1 MTYPNKANI
10 TGDQNTPLPIE
21 MAYFIED
28 SEPDNTKS
36 NRYYFNFPA
45 EWCTS
50 NRGESIIGVRNI
62 FMNPRRRKLEFTIGI
77 RKYYRED
84 YTAILKAH
92 PEYGLDLAFTQIPPE
107 RKSETSFD
115 VISWLPNDK
124 DLREIFKDLNDSA
137 AAHFEVVNEE
147 IEAFNKEH
155 REHFIIEVDKKI
167 NELSQQSSQIT
178 GEIENLDK
186 EVHEL
191 QTQIDNETNI
201 AKKAELTHEMDEKIK
216 LRTNKRLQINELKDK
231 MDELEKQKKKDFKPY
246 FQQEIEKLR
255 RRDIQMDGFYSSERN
270 CFIETIESPKNA
282 NPKNE
287 LEELDKNK
295 FKYYVDLKITFKT
308 RPLNDYSQE
317 VIYDFADVMNIGL
330 NPFQNN
336 PDKYMSDLKGRWMR
350 KIEFENV
357 WDRHS
362 FKIYSSIAEESS
374 KGYLG
379 NSQIFYQPIKYF
391 KLNSTDQ
398 RFWIEFY
405 SGRFHKIPVK
415 IPLNESFVIEIQL
428 LPFNKLLYI

>member
-10 TGDQNTPLPIE
+10 SGDQNVPIPIE

-28 SEPDNTKS
+28 SEPDNTKP

-62 FMNPRRRKLEFTIGI
+62 FMNPRRRKLKFNVSI
-77 RKYYRED
+77 RKYHRED
-84 YTAILKAH
+84 YDNIYEEH
-92 PEYGLDLAFTQIPPE
+92 PEYGLDLIYKQLPQE

-115 VISWLPNDK
+115 VISWLPSDK
-124 DLREIFKDLNDSA
+124 DLREIFKDLNA
-137 AAHFEVVNEE
+137 AAASHFEVVNEE
-147 IEAFNKEH
+147 IKIINSELVNEALEN
-155 REHFIIEVDKKI
+155 IEDKIKD
-167 NELSQQSSQIT
+167 LHTQHT
-178 GEIENLDK
+178 NLTS
-186 EVHEL
+186 EL
-191 QTQIDNETNI
+191 QIIIMDLYKLYTQFNNATNSDEKNKLLEQI
-201 AKKAELTHEMDEKIK
+201 AKKNVEKID
-216 LRTNKRLQINELKDK
+216 KDK
-231 MDELEKQKKKDFKPY
+231 EIDENSKQMKELENQKKEKENEFKPY

-282 NPKNE
+282 DTE
-287 LEELDKNK
+287 TE
-295 FKYYVDLKITFKT
+295 YYVDFKIKFTP
-308 RPLNDYSQE
+308 RPLNDISQDD
-317 VIYDFADVMNIGL
+317 IYDFADVMNIGL

-336 PDKYMSDLKGRWMR
+336 PEKFNNKWLR

-428 LPFNKLLYI
+428 LPFNKLLYV

>member
-62 FMNPRRRKLEFTIGI
+62 FMNPRRRKLKFTIDV
-77 RKYYRED
+77 RKYHRED
-84 YTAILKAH
+84 YDNIYEEH
-92 PEYGLDLAFTQIPPE
+92 PEYGLDLIYKQLPQE

-115 VISWLPNDK
+115 VISWLPSDK
-124 DLREIFKDLNDSA
+124 DLREIFKDLNDA
-137 AAHFEVVNEE
+137 AASHFEVVNEE
-147 IEAFNKEH
+147 ITIINSELVNEALEN
-155 REHFIIEVDKKI
+155 IEDKIKD
-167 NELSQQSSQIT
+167 LHTQHT
-178 GEIENLDK
+178 NLTS
-186 EVHEL
+186 EL
-191 QTQIDNETNI
+191 QIIIMDLYKLYTQFNNATNSDEKNKLLEQI
-201 AKKAELTHEMDEKIK
+201 AKKNVEKID
-216 LRTNKRLQINELKDK
+216 KDK
-231 MDELEKQKKKDFKPY
+231 EIDENSKQMKELENRKKEKENEFKPY

-282 NPKNE
+282 DTE
-287 LEELDKNK
+287 TE
-295 FKYYVDLKITFKT
+295 YYVDLKITFKT

-336 PDKYMSDLKGRWMR
+336 PEKFNNKWLR

-405 SGRFHKIPVK
+405 SGRFHKIPVQ
-415 IPLNESFVIEIQL
+415 INLNENENFVIEIKL

>member
-62 FMNPRRRKLEFTIGI
+62 FINPRRRKLKFTIDV
-77 RKYYRED
+77 RKYHRED
-84 YTAILKAH
+84 YDNIYEEH
-92 PEYGLDLAFTQIPPE
+92 PEYGLDLIYKQLPQE

-115 VISWLPNDK
+115 VISWLPSDK
-124 DLREIFKDLNDSA
+124 DLREIFKDLNDA
-137 AAHFEVVNEE
+137 AASCFEVVNEE
-147 IEAFNKEH
+147 IKIINSELVNEALEN
-155 REHFIIEVDKKI
+155 IEDKIKD
-167 NELSQQSSQIT
+167 LHTQHT
-178 GEIENLDK
+178 NLTS
-186 EVHEL
+186 EL
-191 QTQIDNETNI
+191 QIIIMDLYKLYTQFNNATNSDEKNKLLEQI
-201 AKKAELTHEMDEKIK
+201 AKKNVEKID
-216 LRTNKRLQINELKDK
+216 KDK
-231 MDELEKQKKKDFKPY
+231 EIDENSKQMKELENQKKEKENEFKPY

-295 FKYYVDLKITFKT
+295 FKYYVDLKKTFKT

-330 NPFQNN
+330 NP
-336 PDKYMSDLKGRWMR
+336 L
-350 KIEFENV
+350 
-357 WDRHS
+357 
-362 FKIYSSIAEESS
+362 
-374 KGYLG
+374 
-379 NSQIFYQPIKYF
+379 
-391 KLNSTDQ
+391 
-398 RFWIEFY
+398 
-405 SGRFHKIPVK
+405 FH
-415 IPLNESFVIEIQL
+415 
-428 LPFNKLLYI
+428 

>member
-62 FMNPRRRKLEFTIGI
+62 FINPRRRKLKFTIDV
-77 RKYYRED
+77 RKYHRED
-84 YTAILKAH
+84 YDNIYEEH
-92 PEYGLDLAFTQIPPE
+92 PEYGLDLIYKQLPQE

-115 VISWLPNDK
+115 VISWLPSDK
-124 DLREIFKDLNDSA
+124 DLREIFKDLNDA
-137 AAHFEVVNEE
+137 AASHFEVVNEE
-147 IEAFNKEH
+147 IKIINSELVNEALEN
-155 REHFIIEVDKKI
+155 IEDKIKD
-167 NELSQQSSQIT
+167 LHTQHT
-178 GEIENLDK
+178 NLTS
-186 EVHEL
+186 EL
-191 QTQIDNETNI
+191 QIIIMDLYKLYTQFNNATNSDEKNKLLEQI
-201 AKKAELTHEMDEKIK
+201 AKKNVEKID
-216 LRTNKRLQINELKDK
+216 KDK
-231 MDELEKQKKKDFKPY
+231 EIDENSKQMKELENQKKEKENEFKPY

-282 NPKNE
+282 DIE
-287 LEELDKNK
+287 TE
-295 FKYYVDLKITFKT
+295 YYVDLKITFKT
-308 RPLNDYSQE
+308 RPLNDYSQDD
-317 VIYDFADVMNIGL
+317 IYDFADVMNIGL

-336 PDKYMSDLKGRWMR
+336 PDKFNNKWLR

>member
-28 SEPDNTKS
+28 SEPDNTKP

-62 FMNPRRRKLEFTIGI
+62 FINPRRRKLKFTIDV
-77 RKYYRED
+77 RKYHRED
-84 YTAILKAH
+84 YDNIYEEH
-92 PEYGLDLAFTQIPPE
+92 PEYGLDLIYKQLPQE

-115 VISWLPNDK
+115 VISWLPSDK
-124 DLREIFKDLNDSA
+124 DLREIFKDLNDA
-137 AAHFEVVNEE
+137 AASHFEVVNEE
-147 IEAFNKEH
+147 IKIINSELVNEALENIEDKIKDLHTQHTNLTSELQIIIMDLYKLYTQFNNATNSDEKNKLLEQIVKKNV
-155 REHFIIEVDKKI
+155 EKIDK
-167 NELSQQSSQIT
+167 
-178 GEIENLDK
+178 DK
-186 EVHEL
+186 E
-191 QTQIDNETNI
+191 IDENS
-201 AKKAELTHEMDEKIK
+201 KQMK
-216 LRTNKRLQINELKDK
+216 
-231 MDELEKQKKKDFKPY
+231 ELENQKKEKENEFKPY

-282 NPKNE
+282 DTE
-287 LEELDKNK
+287 TE
-295 FKYYVDLKITFKT
+295 YYVDFKIKFTP
-308 RPLNDYSQE
+308 RPLNDYSQDD
-317 VIYDFADVMNIGL
+317 IYDFADVMNIGL

-336 PDKYMSDLKGRWMR
+336 PDKFNNKWLR

>member
-1 MTYPNKANI
+1 MTYPNKSNI
-10 TGDQNTPLPIE
+10 SGDPRVPLPIE

-62 FMNPRRRKLEFTIGI
+62 FINPRRRKLKFTIDV
-77 RKYYRED
+77 RKYHRED
-84 YTAILKAH
+84 YDNIYEEH
-92 PEYGLDLAFTQIPPE
+92 PEYGLDLIYKQLPQE

-115 VISWLPNDK
+115 VISWLPSDK
-124 DLREIFKDLNDSA
+124 DLREIFKDLNDA
-137 AAHFEVVNEE
+137 AASHFEVVNEE
-147 IEAFNKEH
+147 IKIINSELVNEALEN
-155 REHFIIEVDKKI
+155 IEDKIKD
-167 NELSQQSSQIT
+167 LHTQHT
-178 GEIENLDK
+178 NLTS
-186 EVHEL
+186 EL
-191 QTQIDNETNI
+191 QIIIMDLYKLYTQFNNATNSDEKNKLLEQI
-201 AKKAELTHEMDEKIK
+201 AKKNVEKID
-216 LRTNKRLQINELKDK
+216 KDK
-231 MDELEKQKKKDFKPY
+231 EIDENSKQMKELENQKKEKENEFKPY

-282 NPKNE
+282 DTE
-287 LEELDKNK
+287 TE
-295 FKYYVDLKITFKT
+295 YYVDFKIKFTP
-308 RPLNDYSQE
+308 RPLNDNSQDD
-317 VIYDFADVMNIGL
+317 IYDFADVMNIGL

-336 PDKYMSDLKGRWMR
+336 PDKFNNKWMR

-428 LPFNKLLYI
+428 LPFNKLLYV

>member
-28 SEPDNTKS
+28 SEPDNTKP

-62 FMNPRRRKLEFTIGI
+62 FINPRRRKLKFTIDV
-77 RKYYRED
+77 RKYHRED
-84 YTAILKAH
+84 YDNIYEEH
-92 PEYGLDLAFTQIPPE
+92 PEYGLDLIYKQLPQE

-115 VISWLPNDK
+115 VISWLPSDK
-124 DLREIFKDLNDSA
+124 DLREIFKDLNDA
-137 AAHFEVVNEE
+137 AASHFEVVNEE
-147 IEAFNKEH
+147 IKIINSELVNEALEN
-155 REHFIIEVDKKI
+155 IEDKIKD
-167 NELSQQSSQIT
+167 LHTQHT
-178 GEIENLDK
+178 NLTS
-186 EVHEL
+186 EL
-191 QTQIDNETNI
+191 QIIIMDLYKLYTQFNNATNSDEKNKLLEQI
-201 AKKAELTHEMDEKIK
+201 AKKNVEKID
-216 LRTNKRLQINELKDK
+216 KDK
-231 MDELEKQKKKDFKPY
+231 EIDENSKQMKELENKKKEKENEFKPY

-282 NPKNE
+282 DTE
-287 LEELDKNK
+287 TE
-295 FKYYVDLKITFKT
+295 YYVDFKIKFTP
-308 RPLNDYSQE
+308 RPLNDYSQDD
-317 VIYDFADVMNIGL
+317 IYDFADVMNIGL

-336 PDKYMSDLKGRWMR
+336 PDKFNNKWMR

-428 LPFNKLLYI
+428 LPFNKLLYV

>member
-1 MTYPNKANI
+1 MNKEIKIINSELVNEALEN
-10 TGDQNTPLPIE
+10 
-21 MAYFIED
+21 IED
-28 SEPDNTKS
+28 K
-36 NRYYFNFPA
+36 
-45 EWCTS
+45 
-50 NRGESIIGVRNI
+50 I
-62 FMNPRRRKLEFTIGI
+62 
-77 RKYYRED
+77 
-84 YTAILKAH
+84 
-92 PEYGLDLAFTQIPPE
+92 
-107 RKSETSFD
+107 
-115 VISWLPNDK
+115 K
-124 DLREIFKDLNDSA
+124 DLHTQHTNLTSELQIIIMDLYKLYTQ
-137 AAHFEVVNEE
+137 
-147 IEAFNKEH
+147 FNNATNSDEK
-155 REHFIIEVDKKI
+155 
-167 NELSQQSSQIT
+167 NELLEQ
-178 GEIENLDK
+178 
-186 EVHEL
+186 
-191 QTQIDNETNI
+191 I
-201 AKKAELTHEMDEKIK
+201 AKKNVEKID
-216 LRTNKRLQINELKDK
+216 KDK
-231 MDELEKQKKKDFKPY
+231 EIDENSKQMKELENRKKEKENEFKPY

-282 NPKNE
+282 DTE
-287 LEELDKNK
+287 TE
-295 FKYYVDLKITFKT
+295 YYVDFKIKFTP
-308 RPLNDYSQE
+308 RPLNDNSQDD
-317 VIYDFADVMNIGL
+317 IYDFADVMNIGL

-336 PDKYMSDLKGRWMR
+336 PEKFNNKWLR